1 MTYKTWETFLDQ
13 MNESKDT
20 VVLDLTKEEKTSW
33 QDKRINAMNKVIQKS
48 GNPKALTEHFID
60 EYSNVCQSKAK
71 NKMEYKKGL

>member
-1 MTYKTWETFLDQ
+1 MTYKNWETFLDQ

-20 VVLDLTKEEKTSW
+20 VVLDLTKEEKTTW
-33 QDKRINAMNKVIQKS
+33 QDNRITAMNKIIEKS
-48 GNPKALTEHFID
+48 GNPRVLTEHFID